1 VTDGADP
8 GDAPTVR
15 RSGPSSRRPRSGR
28 ILRETVLLVVVAL
41 AVAALLRAYVV
52 QAFVI
57 PSESMEQ
64 TLQPVDRVL
73 VSKIELRFSD
83 VERGDIVVFADPG
96 GWLPPVDQPGRLA
109 QLLTFLGLRP
119 SATGNDLV
127 KRVIGVAGDRVACCD
142 ESGRVTVNGIALEE
156 PYVYPGDVPSD
167 ASFDVEVPLDGLWV
181 MGDHRSDSADSR
193 AHLGDPGGGVVP
205 VDRVVGRAFAVVW
218 PVSRWQGLDI
228 PPTFDRLGPP

>member
-1 VTDGADP
+1 VTGGTDP

-15 RSGPSSRRPRSGR
+15 RSGPSPRRSRSGQL
-28 ILRETVLLVVVAL
+28 LRETVLLVVVAL
-41 AVAALLRAYVV
+41 AVAALLRAFVV

-57 PSESMEQ
+57 PSESMDR

-73 VSKIELRFSD
+73 VSKIELRFSE

-96 GWLPPVDQPGRLA
+96 GWLPPAGEPGTLA

-119 SATGNDLV
+119 SSTGNDLV

-156 PYVYPGDVPSD
+156 PYVYPGDAPSD
-167 ASFDVEVPLDGLWV
+167 VPFDVEVPPDGLWV
-181 MGDHRSDSADSR
+181 MGDHRSASADSR

-205 VDRVVGRAFAVVW
+205 VDRVVGRAFTVVW

-228 PPTFDRLGPP
+228 PPTFDRLGPS